1 MMFLF
6 PGKTG
11 CLFAA
16 SEDSDNGG
24 DTEGRRLVD
33 DLLAMDSGGPV
44 ERLQTRGG
52 V

>member
-1 MMFLF
+1 MMFRF
-6 PGKTG
+6 PGKFG
-11 CLFAA
+11 CLFAV

-24 DTEGRRLVD
+24 DTDGRRLVD
-33 DLLAMDSGGPV
+33 DLLVSDSGGPV